1 MMLIGTIV
9 NVFAVIFGS
18 LIGLFFTRISD
29 SMKDTVMKG
38 IGLTVII
45 LGLQMGMQSNNFLLV
60 IISIAVGAVLGEI
73 GKLDDQLTKAGNW
86 LEKRFARK
94 TNISQG
100 FITATLIFC
109 VGAMAVVGALD
120 SGLRGDHSILYTKSL
135 LDGFT
140 AIILTSTLGS
150 GVLFSSIPI
159 FLYQGTIALFA
170 SQINRIIPADLL
182 DLFIQEI
189 TATGGV
195 MILAIGLNLT
205 GITHIKVA
213 NLLPALLVVLLLIPL
228 FTALQLI

>member
-1 MMLIGTIV
+1 MLIGTIV

-120 SGLRGDHSILYTKSL
+120 SGLRGDHS
-135 LDGFT
+135 F
-140 AIILTSTLGS
+140 
-150 GVLFSSIPI
+150 
-159 FLYQGTIALFA
+159 
-170 SQINRIIPADLL
+170 
-182 DLFIQEI
+182 
-189 TATGGV
+189 
-195 MILAIGLNLT
+195 
-205 GITHIKVA
+205 
-213 NLLPALLVVLLLIPL
+213 
-228 FTALQLI
+228 

>member
-1 MMLIGTIV
+1 MLIGTIV

>member
-29 SMKDTVMKG
+29 SMKDTVTKG

>member
-1 MMLIGTIV
+1 M
-9 NVFAVIFGS
+9 
-18 LIGLFFTRISD
+18 
-29 SMKDTVMKG
+29 
-38 IGLTVII
+38 
-45 LGLQMGMQSNNFLLV
+45 
-60 IISIAVGAVLGEI
+60 
-73 GKLDDQLTKAGNW
+73 
-86 LEKRFARK
+86 EKRFGRK

-109 VGAMAVVGALD
+109 VGAMAVVGAMD

-140 AIILTSTLGS
+140 AMILTSTLGS
-150 GVLFSSIPI
+150 GVLFSIIPI

-182 DLFIQEI
+182 DLFIHEI

-205 GITHIKVA
+205 GITKLKWPIYYRPF
-213 NLLPALLVVLLLIPL
+213 LS
-228 FTALQLI
+228 FSY

>member
-1 MMLIGTIV
+1 MLIGTIV

-29 SMKDTVMKG
+29 SMIDTVMKG

-205 GITHIKVA
+205 GITHIKVS

>member
-1 MMLIGTIV
+1 
-9 NVFAVIFGS
+9 
-18 LIGLFFTRISD
+18 
-29 SMKDTVMKG
+29 MKDTVMKG

>member
-1 MMLIGTIV
+1 MLIGTIV

-60 IISIAVGAVLGEI
+60 IISIAVGAVLGET

>member
-1 MMLIGTIV
+1 MLIGTIV

-29 SMKDTVMKG
+29 SMIDTVMKG

>member
-1 MMLIGTIV
+1 MLIGTIV

-86 LEKRFARK
+86 LENRFARK